1 MLREILDGLMRIER
15 MSLRRFCK
23 YHSKG
28 PRMARDKN
36 IEDYPDT
43 MPEDHAQVC
52 RARLANEL
60 GVVHYVYD
68 GRVREVFFRNFHR
81 GKSMHCS
88 SLETSPLLVGL

>member
-1 MLREILDGLMRIER
+1 
-15 MSLRRFCK
+15 
-23 YHSKG
+23 
-28 PRMARDKN
+28 MARDKN

-68 GRVREVFFRNFHR
+68 GRVREGVV
-81 GKSMHCS
+81 
-88 SLETSPLLVGL
+88 LEIFTEVRVGIVHLLKLLLCLLVCESCLIHLVSA